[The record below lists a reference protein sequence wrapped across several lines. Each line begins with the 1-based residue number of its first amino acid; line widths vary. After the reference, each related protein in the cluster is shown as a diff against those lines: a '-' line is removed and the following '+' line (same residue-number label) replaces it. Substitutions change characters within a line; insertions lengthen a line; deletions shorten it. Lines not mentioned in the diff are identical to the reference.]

1 MDRNKKRLVWCV
13 YFYSLLSYTQNV
25 TEFIIENN
33 EDGKKNATYIGIIII
48 RNMREDMGK
57 NVKRIKED
65 LIK

>member
-1 MDRNKKRLVWCV
+1 M
-13 YFYSLLSYTQNV
+13 SYTQNV